1 MSQSKLAAVGAFVT
15 GGVLLFAIGLFMIG
29 DRRLLFVDQF
39 QVNSEFGRITGL
51 QVGTKVRVAGLDAG
65 EVTELVIPSRPSEK
79 FVVRMRVRDDLHALV
94 RTDSTASIQTDG
106 IVGSAFIQIGRGT
119 DVAPA
124 VASGGT
130 ITGFDPIEFS
140 DLIEEGRN
148 TFRTVSGEIV
158 DLKGQVSN
166 AFEAITETV
175 DSATALLTRTSDEIN
190 EMAQSGIAVADETRA
205 MVGDVREVV
214 QRVSDGEGT
223 IGRLLTDD
231 ALFVQVSDAVKDAGA
246 TMSNLKETTARARE
260 TMDEFMGPGGG
271 ASTLVA
277 DLGVTLAQ
285 TQEVMSDLAENTEA
299 MKRAWPFRGFFQD
312 RGFYDLDSL
321 TAAEYRAGTIER
333 TDRAPLRIWLGADV
347 LFAVDEDGAE
357 VLSDE
362 GRQRLDSAMGDL
374 MRFPR
379 DSPLVVEG
387 YVSPG
392 TPSAFLASEDRALL
406 VRGYLV
412 DKYRRRVTLTGT
424 MPLGEDA
431 AGSPAGDGHWSG
443 VSLALF
449 VDAKELANGG
459 TRAQP

>member
-1 MSQSKLAAVGAFVT
+1 MSQSKLVAVGAFVT

-39 QVNSEFGRITGL
+39 LVNSEFGRITGL

-79 FVVRMRVRDDLHALV
+79 FVIRMRVRDDLRPLV

-119 DVAPA
+119 DEAAA
-124 VASGGT
+124 VGDNGT
-130 ITGFDPIEFS
+130 IAGFDPIEFS

-148 TFRTVSGEIV
+148 TFRTVSGVIV
-158 DLKGQVSN
+158 ELKEQASGTFGALN
-166 AFEAITETV
+166 ETM
-175 DSATALLTRTSDEIN
+175 DSATTLLSRTSNDIT
-190 EMAQSGIAVADETRA
+190 ALSRSGIAVADETRA
-205 MVGDVREVV
+205 LITDTRSVV
-214 QRVSDGEGT
+214 QRVTEGEGT
-223 IGRLLTDD
+223 IGRLLNDD
-231 ALFVQVSDAVKDAGA
+231 ALFVQVSEAVEDAGA
-246 TMSNLKETTARARE
+246 TMSNLKETTARARD
-260 TMDEFMGPGGG
+260 TMDEFMGPNGG
-271 ASTLVA
+271 ATTLVS

-333 TDRAPLRIWLGADV
+333 TDRAPLRIWIGADM
-347 LFAVDEDGAE
+347 LFAVDEEGAE
-357 VLSDE
+357 VLSDD
-362 GRQRLDSAMGDL
+362 GRKRIDSAMGDL

-412 DKYRRRVTLTGT
+412 DKYRRRITLTGT
-424 MPLGEDA
+424 MPLGEEA
-431 AGSPAGDGHWSG
+431 PGSPAGNGQWSG
-443 VSLALF
+443 VALTLF
-449 VDAKELANGG
+449 VDAKELGAAGPG
-459 TRAQP
+459 ARP